1 MTDTSAR
8 LIALDWGTS
17 SLRAWLLD
25 GEGQILD
32 HRHEPWGILHTPEGD
47 FALAYQAVVGLWR
60 EAHPEL
66 PALACGMIGSR
77 GGWQEV
83 PYVAAPAD
91 GNDIA
96 AGLVEIDTGIDR
108 LSLVPGIMQHSDAE
122 TGALPNVMRGE
133 ETQLIGVM
141 ARHPEL
147 SKDSLLVMP
156 GTHSKWARI
165 EDERLVGFTTHM
177 TGELYAVLREHSILG
192 RPALEAEKEA
202 SETASLN
209 AFDEGVK
216 NALDAGSAGLS
227 GQLFSVRSRVL
238 AGELSPATSLAYL
251 SGLLIGEEVRSATA
265 TLGDTSRLRLALIG
279 DDALCRRYARALAH
293 FECPDVEIIHDASIS
308 GLMTIARHA
317 GLTAAAR

>member
-17 SLRAWLLD
+17 TLRAWLLD
-25 GEGQILD
+25 ERGQILD
-32 HRHEPWGILHTPEGD
+32 QRHEPWGILQTPEGD
-47 FALAYQAVVGLWR
+47 FARAYQTVVGPWR
-60 EAHPEL
+60 ETHPEL

-83 PYVAAPAD
+83 PYVAAPVDA
-91 GNDIA
+91 GAIA
-96 AGLVEIDTGIDR
+96 NGLIEIETGIDR
-108 LSLVPGIMQHSDAE
+108 LSLVPGVMQHSDAT

-141 ARHPEL
+141 AHQPEL
-147 SKDSLLVMP
+147 AQASLLVMP

-165 EDERLVGFTTHM
+165 EHERLTGFTTHM

-192 RPALEAEKEA
+192 RPARECQEDA
-202 SETASLN
+202 SQAASLA
-209 AFDEGVK
+209 AFDEGLA
-216 NALDAGSAGLS
+216 NARDAGSAGLS

-238 AGELSPATSLAYL
+238 ADELSPAASLAYL
-251 SGLLIGEEVRSATA
+251 SGLLIGEEVRSATVA
-265 TLGDTSRLRLALIG
+265 LEAQSRLKLALIG
-279 DDALCRRYARALAH
+279 DDALCQRYTRALSYFDYA
-293 FECPDVEIIHDASIS
+293 DVQTISDASIS

-317 GLTAAAR
+317 GLIEPV

>member
-25 GEGQILD
+25 DQGQILES
-32 HRHEPWGILHTPEGD
+32 RHEPWGILHTPEGD
-47 FALAYQAVVGLWR
+47 FARAYQAVVGPWR
-60 EAHPEL
+60 DAHPDL

-91 GNDIA
+91 AGAIA
-96 AGLVEIDTGIDR
+96 NGLVEIDTGIDR
-108 LSLVPGIMQHSDAE
+108 LSLVPGVMQRSNPE

-141 ARHPEL
+141 ARNPAL
-147 SKDSLLVMP
+147 AQDALLIMP
-156 GTHSKWARI
+156 GTHSKWAMI
-165 EDERLVGFTTHM
+165 EEKRLTSFTTHM

-192 RPALEAEKEA
+192 RPALECEEEA
-202 SETASLN
+202 SEAASLE
-209 AFDEGVK
+209 AFDEGLE
-216 NALDAGSAGLS
+216 NARNSGSAGLS

-238 AGELSPATSLAYL
+238 AGELSPAASLAYL

-265 TLGDTSRLRLALIG
+265 TLGDTARLRLALIG
-279 DDALCRRYARALAH
+279 DDALCRRYARALTH

-317 GLTAAAR
+317 GLIESA

>member
-1 MTDTSAR
+1 M
-8 LIALDWGTS
+8 
-17 SLRAWLLD
+17 
-25 GEGQILD
+25 
-32 HRHEPWGILHTPEGD
+32 
-47 FALAYQAVVGLWR
+47 VGAWR
-60 EAHPEL
+60 EAHPDL

-91 GNDIA
+91 AAAIA
-96 AGLVEIDTGIDR
+96 NGLVEIETGIDR
-108 LSLVPGIMQHSDAE
+108 LLLVPGVMQHSDAT

-141 ARHPEL
+141 AHQPALARE
-147 SKDSLLVMP
+147 SLLVMP
-156 GTHSKWARI
+156 GTHSKWARV
-165 EDERLVGFTTHM
+165 EHERLVGFTTHM

-192 RPALEAEKEA
+192 RPARECQENASEAASLEA
-202 SETASLN
+202 
-209 AFDEGVK
+209 FDKGLA

-238 AGELSPATSLAYL
+238 ADELSPAASLAYL

-265 TLGDTSRLRLALIG
+265 ALGGASRPALALIG
-279 DDALCRRYARALAH
+279 DDALCQRYTRVLSC
-293 FECPDVEIIHDASIS
+293 FDYTNVQTISDASIS

-317 GLTAAAR
+317 GVIDPA

>member
-1 MTDTSAR
+1 MTDTSAH

-25 GEGQILD
+25 GHGQILD
-32 HRHEPWGILHTPEGD
+32 SRHEPWGILHTPERD
-47 FALAYQAVVGLWR
+47 FARAYQTVVGEWR
-60 EAHPEL
+60 HAHPDL

-91 GNDIA
+91 AGAIA
-96 AGLVEIDTGIDR
+96 SGLIEIETGIDR
-108 LSLVPGIMQHSDAE
+108 LALVPGVMQHSDAA

-141 ARHPEL
+141 ARQPAL
-147 SKDSLLVMP
+147 SQNSLLVMP
-156 GTHSKWARI
+156 GTHSKWARV
-165 EDERLVGFTTHM
+165 ERERLVGFTTHM

-192 RPALEAEKEA
+192 RPAHECQENA
-202 SETASLN
+202 SEAASLE
-209 AFDEGVK
+209 AFDEGLA
-216 NALDAGSAGLS
+216 NARAAGSAGLS

-238 AGELSPATSLAYL
+238 ADELSPAASLAYL

-265 TLGDTSRLRLALIG
+265 TLSGTSRPSLALIG
-279 DDALCRRYARALAH
+279 DDALCQRYSRALSY
-293 FECPDVEIIHDASIS
+293 FDYTNVQTIHDASIS

-317 GLTAAAR
+317 GVIDPV